1 MAVFSN
7 THDSNSAFTTSVSVT
22 NGALG
27 KVNYSVT
34 FTRASKNWTSW
45 NLNTGATTRP
55 YLDINI
61 LGNNVAR
68 AWTYDFRNPTFTVNL
83 RTTRGSATARVTGG
97 LNGAQIGDTVNSG
110 TSGIPAGTTI
120 ANITGT
126 SSALF
131 IILSNDATTTATRNV
146 TFFRQNN
153 NMSVTVASGSLDVVA
168 GQAGTISG
176 YNNARS
182 TIGNADISGSFTP
195 TAPPTIPAPSAPSG
209 LSTSSIGKNSA
220 TLSWTASTGT
230 VSRYRAYLNGSDAG
244 TTTGTSFSFTGLS
257 SNTTHTLGVRAEGPD
272 NNSSITSTTAKT
284 LPDTFTVPSVNGQA
298 NTTAVTNLINAGFE
312 SVTQTPVTAGATLA
326 NNRTVVPVSVSDS
339 QTPAAGTTATE
350 GDTATIKVYSFE
362 RLVPSIV
369 GLTKSEGEA
378 TLREFQFS
386 NFSST
391 LTTSGS
397 TLANNKLI
405 ATQNPATGT
414 SRNVADA
421 VTFET
426 HDYRIAVPNLVN
438 LSRTAAAT
446 TLSSAGFTRVTITTT
461 EDGAT
466 QQNNN
471 KVLSQSPV
479 NSGTTYN
486 PVDQAVSFVVYTL
499 GVVGKRFTGAT
510 TSELLSTSA
519 RYTGTEWVQ
528 TLLAKRFNGTTWEDI
543 A

>member
-1 MAVFSN
+1 VASQTYNF
-7 THDSNSAFTTSVSVT
+7 THASNSAFTTRVVLSD
-22 NGALG
+22 GALG
-27 KVNYSVT
+27 KVNYTIT
-34 FTRASKNWTSW
+34 FRRSSTAWTSF
-45 NLNTGATTRP
+45 NTYNAGDSRAPR
-55 YLDINI
+55 LEVNI
-61 LGNNVAR
+61 LGTPVN
-68 AWTYDFRNPTFTVNL
+68 AWWQYDFRNGPSTSQTTS
-83 RTTRGSATARVTGG
+83 RTRNSTRLSVPNASAFVIGMTRVS
-97 LNGAQIGDTVNSG
+97 GA
-110 TSGIPAGTTI
+110 GIPDGTTI
-120 ANITGT
+120 VGKDEIFGPMVMSNAAT
-126 SSALF
+126 SSGTGVSSWTVYNTSL
-131 IILSNDATTTATRNV
+131 V
-146 TFFRQNN
+146 E
-153 NMSVTVASGSLDVVA
+153 SVISGTVDVVA
-168 GQAGTISG
+168 GVTASISG
-176 YNNARS
+176 TNNAKS
-182 TIGNADISGSFTP
+182 TIGAATFSGSFTP

-220 TLSWTASTGT
+220 TLSWNASSGT
-230 VSRYRAYLNGSDAG
+230 VSRYRLYLNGSSVA
-244 TTTGTSFSFTGLS
+244 TTTSTSYNFTGLS

-298 NTTAVTNLINAGFE
+298 NTTAVTNLINAGFG
-312 SVTQTPVTAGATLA
+312 SVSQTPVTAGATLA

-339 QTPAAGTTATE
+339 QIPAAGTTATQ

-369 GLTKSEGEA
+369 GLTKSQAES
-378 TLREFQFS
+378 TLQESQFS

-397 TLANNKLI
+397 TLANNKLV

-414 SRNVADA
+414 SRNIADA

-426 HDYRIAVPNLVN
+426 HDYRIPVPNLIN
-438 LSRTAAAT
+438 LTRTAAAT
-446 TLSSAGFTRVTITTT
+446 TLSSAGFTKVTITTT

-471 KVLSQSPV
+471 RVFSQSPV
-479 NSGTTYN
+479 NSATTYN

-499 GVVGKRFTGAT
+499 GVVGKRFTGAN

-519 RYTGTEWVQ
+519 RYSGTEWIQ
-528 TLLAKRFNGTTWEDI
+528 TVLAKRFNGTTWEDI